1 MKGSTMQR
9 IDMRQSGV
17 RMGNRVSKTNK
28 AMQEPRPRHL
38 LGIAEM
44 SPTQLHALLAL
55 AQEIVKNAT
64 AYSGSLAGKT
74 IVNLFYEPS
83 TRTRSSFSMAAQHL
97 GAELLDLTPQISSER
112 KGESVLDT
120 FLTLQAMQTDLFVL
134 RHPAAGMPHQLAP
147 KIHCSIVNAGDGN
160 HEHPSQTLLD
170 LLTILLHRG
179 PLADLKIAII
189 GDVLHSRVAR
199 SFIFAVQK
207 LGFGELR
214 LIGPKT
220 LVPQY
225 LADKKIQ
232 ISCDMDAGIKGVH
245 VVMMLRLQKERMHSV
260 CLPPGREF
268 YELYGLSQARLQL
281 ADPQALVMH
290 PGPFNRG
297 MEISSSVADSSRSL
311 IFKQVEYGVYARM
324 AIFLSLLNAD
334 CAKEVWQ

>member
-1 MKGSTMQR
+1 MKQASKTMQT
-9 IDMRQSGV
+9 G
-17 RMGNRVSKTNK
+17 
-28 AMQEPRPRHL
+28 RHL

-44 SPTQLHALLAL
+44 NSAQLDALL
-55 AQEIVKNAT
+55 
-64 AYSGSLAGKT
+64 SLAEEIAKDKNRTIYSDRLAGRT

-83 TRTRSSFSMAAQHL
+83 TRTRSSFSIAAQHL
-97 GAELLDLTPQISSER
+97 GAELLDLTPGISSER

-120 FLTLQAMQTDLFVL
+120 FLTLQAMQTDLLVL

-147 KIHCSIVNAGDGN
+147 KVHCSIVNAGDGH

-170 LLTILLHRG
+170 LLTIRLHRG
-179 PLADLKIAII
+179 PLSTLKIAVI

-199 SFIFAVQK
+199 SFIFALQK
-207 LGFGELR
+207 LGFGELS

-220 LVPQY
+220 LVPEY
-225 LADKKIQ
+225 LAARKINVC
-232 ISCDMDAGIKGVH
+232 SDMDTGIKGAN

-260 CLPPGREF
+260 YLPPGREF
-268 YELYGLSQARLQL
+268 YELYGLSRERLNL

-324 AIFLSLLNAD
+324 AIFLSLLD
-334 CAKEVWQ
+334 TDYAKRVWQ